1 MRIVIDFQ
9 GAHTESRRRGIGRY
23 ARNLVRELI
32 ASQRNH
38 EFFILVDGFY
48 AHQIQYLRKSLN
60 GILPKNRII
69 AYRKPFNVGAS
80 FVQKDVARVINE
92 IVREDFIAS
101 LDPDVI
107 LITTLFEGFSGEATT
122 SIGRIPMR
130 AKTGVIF
137 YDLTPLHFENDLLP
151 THGLRNW
158 YHEKLEN
165 FARADLFF
173 AISEAT
179 KADGKRFLKL
189 GDDKIVNVSA
199 GPSDV
204 FKRENI
210 SPDRCLATRR
220 KRGLDGSYLLY
231 YGGFYPHKNVSRLI
245 EAYALLPADV
255 RRRAPL
261 ALVGHASGL
270 LEPLHKAIAA
280 CGLGPTEV
288 RFIFDVG
295 DDELVD
301 LIGSA
306 TLVVYPSLWEGFGL
320 PVLEA
325 MSLGAPVLCSNVSS
339 MPEVI
344 GRADAMF
351 NPADPREMAAQIE
364 RVLGNAA
371 FREELAAYGLLRA
384 AEFSWRKTA
393 ERVLDAFEALV
404 PERPGTRLDGEG
416 GSDRKT
422 TNDLQ
427 VLEALADD
435 AESQP
440 RMPPQAVIDALCNAM
455 TPTLPRTAIT
465 DIARALA
472 ANWIPPGPGRLLVD
486 MTHCL
491 GMGTGGIPR
500 TVQCIS
506 QSLKEMGGDGL
517 EILPV
522 EIDNLTLVMRES
534 DWVGIDETHNGASVQ
549 TERRIIDIRRG
560 DCFLLLTLGHESQ
573 YLTELRRRLHEVGG
587 TAMAL
592 VYDLLPIQHPEWF
605 APGVGERH
613 QKYLLSLTSW
623 DGLVAISQAVAQDL
637 ASFLAEHVEKDYTPR
652 IDWFHLGYDSL
663 PGQQEVAPLNLPGRP
678 TVLHVSQ
685 IYARKGHQQ
694 TLWAFEHLWRRGVA
708 VNYAIVGRRGFG
720 TDDVLWQIETHPELG
735 KRLHF
740 FEDASDAMLAQL
752 YQAAAGVIIPS
763 EAEGFG
769 LPLVEA
775 VRLGKPVLCRDL
787 AVFREL
793 VHDGATYFSGPD
805 PENLAACI
813 GQWLND
819 LSAGQ
824 APLAD
829 PTKLPSWRE
838 ATGRLLEIVRSVAEF

>member
-9 GAHTESRRRGIGRY
+9 VAHTESRRRGIGRY
-23 ARNLVRELI
+23 AGNLVRELI
-32 ASQRNH
+32 TSKRKH
-38 EFFILVDGFY
+38 EFFVLVDGFY
-48 AHQIQYLRKSLN
+48 ANQIQNLRKSLS
-60 GILPKNRII
+60 GVLPKDKNI
-69 AYRKPFNVGAS
+69 AYRKPFDINSACIS
-80 FVQKDVARVINE
+80 RETAQFINE
-92 IVREDFIAS
+92 IVREDFISS
-101 LDPDVI
+101 LDPDAV
-107 LITTLFEGFSGEATT
+107 LITSLFEGLSGEATT
-122 SIGRIPMR
+122 SIGRIPTR

-137 YDLTPLHFENDLLP
+137 YDLTPLHFEDDILP
-151 THGLRNW
+151 TQEIRSW
-158 YHEKLEN
+158 YRGKLEN
-165 FARADLFF
+165 FARADLFL

-179 KADGKRFLKL
+179 KADGKRFLKID
-189 GDDKIVNVSA
+189 DDKIVNVSA
-199 GPSDV
+199 GPSDI

-210 SPDRCLATRR
+210 SLERCDATRR

-231 YGGFYPHKNVSRLI
+231 YGGFDPHKNVSRLI
-245 EAYALLPADV
+245 EAFALLPADV

-261 ALVGHASGL
+261 ALVGRPSGL
-270 LEPLHKAIAA
+270 LEPLYKAIAA

-301 LIGSA
+301 LIGAA

-325 MSLGAPVLCSNVSS
+325 MSLGVPVLCSNVSS

-344 GRADAMF
+344 GRADALF

-371 FREELAAYGLLRA
+371 FREDLAAYGLLRA
-384 AEFSWRKTA
+384 AAFSWRKTA

-404 PERPGTRLDGEG
+404 PDAPGARLDAEG
-416 GSDRKT
+416 GGDPKT
-422 TNDLQ
+422 TNDLRGR
-427 VLEALADD
+427 EALADG
-435 AESQP
+435 ARTQP

-455 TPTLPRTAIT
+455 PPNFPGTAIT
-465 DIARALA
+465 DVARALA

-486 MTHCL
+486 MTNCL

-500 TVQCIS
+500 TVQRIS

-522 EIDNLTLVMRES
+522 EIDSLTLVMRES
-534 DWVGIDETHNGASVQ
+534 NWVGTDEAHNGTSVQ
-549 TERRIIDIRRG
+549 TDRRIIDIRRG

-587 TAMAL
+587 TAVAL

-652 IDWFHLGYDSL
+652 IDWFHLGYDAL
-663 PGQQEVAPLNLPGRP
+663 PGQQEVGPLNLPGRP

-740 FEDASDAMLAQL
+740 FEDAPDALLAQL
-752 YQAAAGVIIPS
+752 YQAAAGVITPS

-793 VHDGATYFSGPD
+793 VHDGATYFSGSD

-813 GQWLND
+813 GQWLSD
-819 LSAGQ
+819 ISAGQ

-829 PTKLPSWRE
+829 PAKLSSWRE